1 MNNIQVTLICVWI
14 AVLQAYFFKL
24 LTIQESIFVMITF
37 NTLISIVFPNVI
49 QNEVTVIQV
58 SQEEMD
64 EIIETEKNDNEGNTN
79 NE

>member
-1 MNNIQVTLICVWI
+1 MTNTQITLICVWI

-24 LTIQESIFVMITF
+24 LTIQESILVMITF

-64 EIIETEKNDNEGNTN
+64 EIIETEKNDNECNTN

>member
-1 MNNIQVTLICVWI
+1 MKNIQVTLICVWI

-24 LTIQESIFVMITF
+24 LTIQESILVMITF

>member
-1 MNNIQVTLICVWI
+1 
-14 AVLQAYFFKL
+14 
-24 LTIQESIFVMITF
+24 MITF

>member
-24 LTIQESIFVMITF
+24 LTIQESILVMITF

>member
-1 MNNIQVTLICVWI
+1 MNNIKVTLICVWI
-14 AVLQAYFFKL
+14 AVLQFYFFKL
-24 LTIQESIFVMITF
+24 LTIQESILVMITF

>member
-14 AVLQAYFFKL
+14 AVLQVYFFKL
-24 LTIQESIFVMITF
+24 LTIQESILVMITF